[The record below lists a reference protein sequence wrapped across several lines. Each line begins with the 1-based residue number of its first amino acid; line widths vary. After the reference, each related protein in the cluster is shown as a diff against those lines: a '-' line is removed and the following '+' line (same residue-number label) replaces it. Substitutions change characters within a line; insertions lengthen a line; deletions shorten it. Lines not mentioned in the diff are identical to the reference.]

1 MPTVLNVAQNWRQT
15 KKHRRLLFITRR
27 KMRKSYRGRHR
38 NPKSTTIQTL
48 HLVRSYRSF
57 LLYLPTKSG
66 KPDCRSKRSFSEES
80 GKISAQPHP
89 TLCIQFLNRG
99 NNDKNN
105 TFPLGKQIYFTIVW
119 GCAETLP
126 LSFNRGDFNNVKEN

>member
-1 MPTVLNVAQNWRQT
+1 MLMILGGKNNERVTFSSDVISFGVNEIYSQT
-15 KKHRRLLFITRR
+15 R
-27 KMRKSYRGRHR
+27 
-38 NPKSTTIQTL
+38 
-48 HLVRSYRSF
+48 
-57 LLYLPTKSG
+57 
-66 KPDCRSKRSFSEES
+66 C

-105 TFPLGKQIYFTIVW
+105 TFPLGKQICFTIVW

-126 LSFNRGDFNNVKEN
+126 YTSTKQI